1 MPLCRCFY
9 RGREGA
15 LFRRRYLH
23 MEIPSAASRKGRLD
37 GDAVERSFL
46 ITPAASALLATL
58 PQRLLVLSSP
68 SLPMSLDETYQ
79 FDEKSDDEGQDAMDD
94 IDAFEKRMRGEA
106 KAPAK
111 PLQTRVRALPAVAT
125 APSLTARPQPCRR
138 ITSPSPPPNPSRRG
152 PHTWRMQARGPC
164 LSTHP
169 RSARPPLQHSGSP
182 RACLPLT
189 VKPPKMTDA
198 QHDAEEAMSAV
209 GDLDKF
215 DRQHAK

>member
-1 MPLCRCFY
+1 
-9 RGREGA
+9 
-15 LFRRRYLH
+15 
-23 MEIPSAASRKGRLD
+23 
-37 GDAVERSFL
+37 
-46 ITPAASALLATL
+46 
-58 PQRLLVLSSP
+58 
-68 SLPMSLDETYQ
+68 MSLDETYQ

-125 APSLTARPQPCRR
+125 APSLTDATATMSQDNKPKPAAQPLKKGSAYVAHAGARAVLEH
-138 ITSPSPPPNPSRRG
+138 PPED
-152 PHTWRMQARGPC
+152 
-164 LSTHP
+164 
-169 RSARPPLQHSGSP
+169 ARPPLQHSGSP